1 MVKGVE
7 TIIEKVIL
15 PKYPFILK
23 FDIKEWTT
31 PSYYGDT
38 RFALTFKIKMSGDNI
53 HIYQNEIYPKTESVL
68 RMLGF
73 KNFTTDEEFS
83 SIAPIFFATINAS
96 ISKNDL

>member
-1 MVKGVE
+1 
-7 TIIEKVIL
+7 
-15 PKYPFILK
+15 
-23 FDIKEWTT
+23 
-31 PSYYGDT
+31 
-38 RFALTFKIKMSGDNI
+38 MSGDNLY
-53 HIYQNEIYPKTESVL
+53 IYQNEIYPKTESVL